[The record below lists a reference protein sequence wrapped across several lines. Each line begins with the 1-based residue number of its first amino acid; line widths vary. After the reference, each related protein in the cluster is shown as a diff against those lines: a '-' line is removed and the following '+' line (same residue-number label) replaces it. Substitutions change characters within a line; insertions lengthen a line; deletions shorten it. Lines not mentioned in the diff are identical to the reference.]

1 MLKESLRKENQP
13 SKTGQKGADPSGL
26 IPSSLPRPG
35 DLAGAKKKETKNPA
49 PPNRGTSPAADGVGA
64 GRHWR
69 LARAAHAAVLPWEAS
84 SRALASLVRL
94 LIFFSSLA
102 NRSGSS
108 SSPHSVASPAPRR
121 GTSSL
126 SWAQPGSQ
134 CWKPS
139 KISQESGF
147 LCFYSPL
154 KSEYSLKPNRSFVG
168 MGELPSS
175 FLLILT
181 WCFIF
186 PHSFAAY
193 LSFPVVLLPFYF
205 VTD

>member
-1 MLKESLRKENQP
+1 MPRKKRRRTPRRQTEARPRLPTAWEQADTGGLPGLLTQP
-13 SKTGQKGADPSGL
+13 SFPGRLPAGPSHPLYGCCF
-26 IPSSLPRPG
+26 
-35 DLAGAKKKETKNPA
+35 
-49 PPNRGTSPAADGVGA
+49 
-64 GRHWR
+64 
-69 LARAAHAAVLPWEAS
+69 
-84 SRALASLVRL
+84 
-94 LIFFSSLA
+94 FFSSLA

-134 CWKPS
+134 CWKSS

-168 MGELPSS
+168 MGQPPSS